1 MIGTFASA
9 SRRTLRIVLSDET
22 GATAIEFAIVAPVLL
37 LMLMAVFDLGFLVYA
52 KAVLQGAV
60 EEGARSASL
69 ENTEWNAIKKRVN
82 NQVEAVLPVGD
93 ASTDIQ
99 FTFDPQY
106 YANYNDIMLPEDFT
120 DKNGNNQWD
129 ANECFVDRNSNGTY
143 DTDVG
148 MAGRGGAQ
156 DVLSISA
163 QVTYTR
169 IFPLWALLG
178 DSQNHTITASTYLR
192 NQPFSAQ
199 AARVGVKICPAT

>member
-1 MIGTFASA
+1 MIERFTRASLK
-9 SRRTLRIVLSDET
+9 TLRKVLTDET
-22 GATAIEFAIVAPVLL
+22 GSTIIEFAILAPVFL
-37 LMLMAVFDLGFLVYA
+37 LMLMAVFDFGFLIYA

-69 ENTEWNAIKKRVN
+69 ENTEWSSIKKRVN
-82 NQVEAVLPVGD
+82 SQVVAVLPVGD

-120 DKNGNNQWD
+120 DKNSNNQWD
-129 ANECFVDRNSNGTY
+129 ANECFVDRNGNGTY

-169 IFPLWALLG
+169 IFPLWAMLG
-178 DSQNHTITASTYLR
+178 DSQTHTIMASTYLR